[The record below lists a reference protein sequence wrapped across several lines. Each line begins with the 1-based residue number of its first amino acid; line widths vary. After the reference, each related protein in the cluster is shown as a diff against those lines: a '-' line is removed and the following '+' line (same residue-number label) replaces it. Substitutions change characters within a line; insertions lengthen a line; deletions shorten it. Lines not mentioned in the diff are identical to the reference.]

1 MMETDAVSDDG
12 SHSGGSGSVVLV
24 SGGMDSAVTAARA
37 IESSPRVAFLH
48 VRYGARA
55 QSREESSF
63 RNLARHWNVN
73 LLQVVDLAA
82 LSLLGGSALTDRSI
96 DVPEA
101 DPDKPGIPVTYV
113 PFRNAH
119 FLSIAASWCEILG
132 FDRIWI
138 GAVEEDSSGYP
149 DCRRVFYD
157 AFEDVIRLG
166 TRPGPSIRIV
176 TPVIRMNKGEIV
188 REGLRLGVPFEHT
201 WSCYR
206 EGDTACGR
214 CDSCALRLRGFAR
227 AGVSDPVSY
236 ERNPPNRRQGG

>member
-1 MMETDAVSDDG
+1 MEQKPFPVDG
-12 SHSGGSGSVVLV
+12 VEDPGGSGSVVLV
-24 SGGMDSAVTAARA
+24 SGGMDSAVTAAFA
-37 IESSPRVAFLH
+37 LGNSSRVAFLH
-48 VRYGARA
+48 IRYGARA
-55 QSREESSF
+55 QSKEESSF
-63 RNLARHWNVN
+63 RNLARHWGVER
-73 LLQVVDLAA
+73 LQVVDLAA
-82 LSLLGGSALTDRSI
+82 LSRLGGSALTDRSI
-96 DVPEA
+96 EVPEA

-157 AFEDVIRLG
+157 AFEEVIRLG

-188 REGLRLGVPFEHT
+188 REGIRLGVPFEHT

-206 EGDTACGR
+206 ESETACGH
-214 CDSCALRLRGFAR
+214 CDSCALRLRGFER
-227 AGVSDPVSY
+227 AGVSDPIPY
-236 ERNPPNRRQGG
+236 ERNR